1 MAVMDR
7 SGLSSRGT
15 VSTGQRSKYMNI
27 QFSQTQPPRFRDF
40 LLHPTDI
47 NSTRDFPVL
56 RPPSQYRDSLV
67 YFLST
72 RPIRLIFFVFTGLS
86 PPPPSQYILSRPTP
100 WSWHPKQ
107 CITLKPC
114 AFSFLRLFRTPG
126 RFSEIAE

>member
-47 NSTRDFPVL
+47 NSTRDFPAL

-72 RPIRLIFFVFTGLS
+72 RQIRLIFFVFTGLS
-86 PPPPSQYILSRPTP
+86 PPPPFAVYPIAP
-100 WSWHPKQ
+100 HPLVLAPQIMYYTK
-107 CITLKPC
+107 TLR
-114 AFSFLRLFRTPG
+114 FLIST
-126 RFSEIAE
+126 II

>member
-47 NSTRDFPVL
+47 NSTRDFPAL
-56 RPPSQYRDSLV
+56 RPPSQHRDSLV

-86 PPPPSQYILSRPTP
+86 PPPLRSISYRAPPPGLGTP
-100 WSWHPKQ
+100 NNVLH
-107 CITLKPC
+107 
-114 AFSFLRLFRTPG
+114 
-126 RFSEIAE
+126 

>member
-47 NSTRDFPVL
+47 NSTRDFPAL

-72 RPIRLIFFVFTGLS
+72 RPIRLIFFCLHRIIT
-86 PPPPSQYILSRPTP
+86 PPPFAVYPIAP
-100 WSWHPKQ
+100 HPLVLAPQIMYYTK
-107 CITLKPC
+107 TLR
-114 AFSFLRLFRTPG
+114 FLIST
-126 RFSEIAE
+126 II